1 MTQVVSAE
9 VISNR
14 ATQARVNRKTAAE
27 LKRIN
32 KLANLRHSASIRA
45 RGKLRAIM
53 DENKRAAAEEVKA
66 LTASSPTSCPRS
78 VGKHPAT
85 VSLRPVTSQPLATGS
100 TPTSPCAARP
110 GLREQEHGQVIEEY
124 SAKAKAAIGAAK
136 ANFNA
141 RLTNL
146 GNVIGANHKKVES
159 GFAVLTGVIRNYKRA
174 GKLDRA
180 MIRKQND
187 AMKRDMDKAIV
198 RAIQIGEAKARKV
211 EERARVNLSRTK
223 KAMMIEITNRIEEGA
238 DKAFKT
244 IQGSHAKIADNYLSL
259 KSYAITAKEKL
270 SKYVVEGKGK
280 NLSSLGD
287 LLVNV
292 AALSHV
298 KPKKAEGISPSKTL
312 RATFSGA
319 VIKVDNSVR
328 KINGLVNEYIAVMN
342 ACRMRWPMGLGKYL
356 LLKLQ
361 GSMQGKGVLQV
372 DKVSDHAG
380 NFVYLNG
387 RAVGLSNK
395 LNDFESLAVRMGHY
409 EATLAKL
416 TAELAGKVAKHKKG
430 FKVTPP
436 EWPGN

>member
-1 MTQVVSAE
+1 MGAAANSLSA
-9 VISNR
+9 R
-14 ATQARVNRKTAAE
+14 RDLTKATGGLYT
-27 LKRIN
+27 
-32 KLANLRHSASIRA
+32 KLAENEAVNA
-45 RGKLRAIM
+45 ATNKAAGNAIAAY
-53 DENKRAAAEEVKA
+53 DAKSAAAVK
-66 LTASSPTSCPRS
+66 
-78 VGKHPAT
+78 
-85 VSLRPVTSQPLATGS
+85 
-100 TPTSPCAARP
+100 
-110 GLREQEHGQVIEEY
+110 
-124 SAKAKAAIGAAK
+124 AAK
-136 ANFNA
+136 ADFGA
-141 RLTNL
+141 RITSLTN
-146 GNVIGANHKKVES
+146 VVAANHKKVER
-159 GFAVLTGVIRNYKRA
+159 GFAVLTGVIRDYKRQ
-174 GKLDRA
+174 GKLDRKL
-180 MIRKQND
+180 IRKQNN
-187 AMKRDMDKAIV
+187 AMKRDLDKAIV
-198 RAIQIGEAKARKV
+198 RAIQIGEAKARRV

-259 KSYAITAKEKL
+259 KTYAITAKEKL